1 MVFSAARAEQG
12 SSQAELGPL
21 QRPAGRAGPGAG
33 GAIEVAVT
41 ADARLAFVSLEGI
54 AQIAVFSLQHALTRG
69 FGPADYI
76 GSIPA
81 GLAPVGLAVSPDG
94 RWLYATSEVARGGTP
109 GAGRE
114 GSLSVTSVRRAATNP
129 RARGGVHGD
138 GRVRAGPGDHLGG
151 RPRGVGHRPGQ
162 QCAARVRRGPAAHRP
177 GPRAAGPGPGGHG
190 PGRG

>member
-54 AQIAVFSLQHALTRG
+54 AQIAAFSLQHALTRG

-81 GLAPVGLAVSPDG
+81 GLAPVGLAVPRTAAGCMRPARSP
-94 RWLYATSEVARGGTP
+94 A
-109 GAGRE
+109 AGR
-114 GSLSVTSVRRAATNP
+114 RAPAARAASP
-129 RARGGVHGD
+129 LSAC
-138 GRVRAGPGDHLGG
+138 GG
-151 RPRGVGHRPGQ
+151 RPPTPAHAVVSTATAGCEPVRVITSADGRAVWVTARGSNALLGF
-162 QCAARVRRGPAAHRP
+162 
-177 GPRAAGPGPGGHG
+177 AAGGCAPARPARCWPGSRWARP
-190 PGRG
+190 R